1 MSKKGKMAIDK
12 DFWKNLQCIYSIYM
26 ALAERG
32 SGSRL
37 PTLEGIQRPPSP
49 SRERRRSPEKDPKPQ
64 IFVASESRRR
74 ADFIQAV
81 FGLDDL
87 PASLKPGLEL
97 NNQDYGIPI
106 VVKKNDDAIR
116 QLPPGILA
124 DRRAKVILIAS
135 DVRSSICGVENEVCV
150 TKAKIKVKHIE
161 PVREEVFAD
170 MVKASRKTNTNP
182 YYYLDVATEMV
193 TLRGT
198 GEIYRLPI
206 AHTTIIELDPE
217 RIAYIATP
225 RGFDRYCREVQSVL
239 ASPFH
244 LPNGDPPIANISAFL
259 DLVALLRMNA
269 VAKIGETATAAEIKK
284 TKGTREVS
292 EASRGNPGFAVAA
305 AGALHDAYISYI
317 PTALRALIPDIGQKT
332 ANYLPIQ
339 QLADYGL
346 QQTA

>member
-1 MSKKGKMAIDK
+1 
-12 DFWKNLQCIYSIYM
+12 M
-26 ALAERG
+26 ALAERV

-37 PTLEGIQRPPSP
+37 STPESVRTPHFLP
-49 SRERRRSPEKDPKPQ
+49 RERRHSPEKEPAPI

-81 FGLDDL
+81 FGLDNL
-87 PASLKPGLEL
+87 PTSLKPGIEL
-97 NNQDYGIPI
+97 NDQDYGIPI
-106 VVKKNDDAIR
+106 VVKKNNDAIR
-116 QLPPGILA
+116 QLPPGILD

-135 DVRSSICGVENEVCV
+135 DVRSRICGMENGVCI
-150 TKAKIKVKHIE
+150 TKAKDKAKHIE

-170 MVKASRKTNTNP
+170 MARASRETNTNP

-198 GEIYRLPI
+198 GEIYRVPI
-206 AHTTIIELDPE
+206 PHTTIIELDPE

-244 LPNGDPPIANISAFL
+244 LPNGDPPMANISAYL

-269 VAKIGETATAAEIKK
+269 VAKIGETATAAKIKK
-284 TKGTREVS
+284 TKEIEEVS
-292 EASRGNPGFAVAA
+292 ETSREDPDFAVAA

-317 PTALRALIPDIGQKT
+317 PTALRALIPDIRQKT

-339 QLADYGL
+339 QLAGYAL
-346 QQTA
+346 QQAA